1 MRKLKSLGAGFLA
14 FLCFAVI
21 LHFTI
26 VAAKPDPQGIGTW
39 VDMHKDLSA
48 VAIRNGLTDDTIMVM
63 GSSEF
68 QHGKGTIYH
77 PTKLFRSRNIRAM
90 FVGAAYNQCL
100 SHAITLGSVAEG
112 LKSKKVMLIL
122 SPAWFDGAGVK
133 PHTFTVRF
141 SESEYISLMENK
153 EISDDL
159 KNKIAARAEEL
170 LKGQGGLYDNVR
182 RYNAYYT
189 RKGGL
194 PLDGLFIWLKKCV
207 LNECEQISIN
217 TMWICKGKKQYDEDV
232 KSAEYASMD
241 ELYAKAEREW
251 SGESS
256 NRFHMRDSLYKK
268 KFKRAAGN
276 QSGSMA
282 NRTYPVSSPE
292 YGDLELFLQVC
303 REENI
308 DVEVLLLPVN
318 GWWYDEMGFG
328 AEARSVLPDQIKS
341 VTDKYGAKWVSF
353 FDHGYD
359 DGFLE
364 DVFHPAQKGWLMINE
379 KIMEFYQN

>member
-1 MRKLKSLGAGFLA
+1 
-14 FLCFAVI
+14 
-21 LHFTI
+21 
-26 VAAKPDPQGIGTW
+26 
-39 VDMHKDLSA
+39 
-48 VAIRNGLTDDTIMVM
+48 
-63 GSSEF
+63 
-68 QHGKGTIYH
+68 
-77 PTKLFRSRNIRAM
+77 
-90 FVGAAYNQCL
+90 
-100 SHAITLGSVAEG
+100 
-112 LKSKKVMLIL
+112 
-122 SPAWFDGAGVK
+122 
-133 PHTFTVRF
+133 
-141 SESEYISLMENK
+141 
-153 EISDDL
+153 
-159 KNKIAARAEEL
+159 
-170 LKGQGGLYDNVR
+170 
-182 RYNAYYT
+182 
-189 RKGGL
+189 
-194 PLDGLFIWLKKCV
+194 
-207 LNECEQISIN
+207 
-217 TMWICKGKKQYDEDV
+217 
-232 KSAEYASMD
+232 MD

>member
-48 VAIRNGLTDDTIMVM
+48 AAIRNGLTDDTIMVM

-112 LKSKKVMLIL
+112 LKSKKVILIL

-189 RKGGL
+189 
-194 PLDGLFIWLKKCV
+194 
-207 LNECEQISIN
+207 
-217 TMWICKGKKQYDEDV
+217 
-232 KSAEYASMD
+232 SAKD
-241 ELYAKAEREW
+241 R
-251 SGESS
+251 
-256 NRFHMRDSLYKK
+256 
-268 KFKRAAGN
+268 
-276 QSGSMA
+276 
-282 NRTYPVSSPE
+282 
-292 YGDLELFLQVC
+292 
-303 REENI
+303 
-308 DVEVLLLPVN
+308 
-318 GWWYDEMGFG
+318 
-328 AEARSVLPDQIKS
+328 KS
-341 VTDKYGAKWVSF
+341 VV
-353 FDHGYD
+353 
-359 DGFLE
+359 
-364 DVFHPAQKGWLMINE
+364 
-379 KIMEFYQN
+379 